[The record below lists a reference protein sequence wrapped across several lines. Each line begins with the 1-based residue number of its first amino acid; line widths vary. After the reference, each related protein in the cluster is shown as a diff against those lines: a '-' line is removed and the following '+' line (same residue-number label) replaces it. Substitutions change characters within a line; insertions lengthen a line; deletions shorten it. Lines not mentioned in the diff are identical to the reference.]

1 MTMKIILLSFFIAV
15 LLLGCTTSSPVYLIK
30 TNCNQ
35 LNAEDFIDKMETKL
49 IENNYRINK
58 SDRYNGFLQAELF
71 YEGTFVADP
80 GLSQLAQY
88 SGGDYL
94 YMWTFKYNDGRVE
107 ASARKVMITRTPQ
120 GGTQFSR
127 ETYYNDE
134 NAASQKWYGTIRY
147 YLEELCGDK
156 LIFEEVK
163 NEDK

>member
-1 MTMKIILLSFFIAV
+1 MTMRIILLSFFIAV
-15 LLLGCTTSSPVYLIK
+15 LLIGCTTTSPVYLIK
-30 TNCNQ
+30 TKCNEMSS
-35 LNAEDFIDKMETKL
+35 EDFIDKMETKL

-94 YMWTFKYNDGRVE
+94 YMWTFTFNEGKVE

-127 ETYYNDE
+127 ETYFNDE
-134 NAASQKWYGTIRY
+134 KAGSQKWYANIRY

-156 LIFEEVK
+156 LIFEETIEEEK
-163 NEDK
+163 